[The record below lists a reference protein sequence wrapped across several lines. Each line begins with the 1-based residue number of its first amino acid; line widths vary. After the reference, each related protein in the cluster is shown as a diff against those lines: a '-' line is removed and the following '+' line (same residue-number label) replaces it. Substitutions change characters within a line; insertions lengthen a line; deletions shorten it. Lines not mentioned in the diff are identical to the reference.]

1 MDKGIVLLMILFF
14 VLIYTSV
21 SPLGFEVVKASGTIY
36 IMADGSIDPPAA
48 PIQRTD
54 NTYIFTSDINE
65 PIVVERDYITIDGA
79 GYTIQGTGSEKGID
93 ISERTYVTI
102 KNTNIKTFSTGV
114 YLYQLASY
122 NSIVGNNITNCSFA
136 SLLDYDANSNTF
148 SNNNLEG
155 SISLNQVSNNNKI
168 YGNDFINGSILLNM
182 VSNNNNISKNDI
194 AGTISIDHSRYN
206 TIVENNITTPEYAIG
221 ISLMSSSNNS
231 ILRNT
236 FSNGGLWVHES
247 YDNSVMNNSINGKS
261 LVYLENVSNYTV
273 DNAGQVILVKCH
285 DIVVQNLDLSHA
297 GVGIEML
304 GTVYSEISHNNIT
317 NNAGIEL
324 WHSANNNISRNNI
337 TNNGLGIYLR
347 SSAINSISANNI
359 TNNVN
364 GIQLNAHSDYNTI
377 FGNDIKANTD
387 SGIILYESKSNS
399 ILHNNFAENQKHV
412 STDGFYG
419 NLWDDG
425 VEGNFWSNYTGVD
438 DDQDGIGDSS
448 HVIDAENQDIHPLM
462 GRFSSFN
469 TSKGSLVN
477 IVSNSSIEDF
487 RYFQS
492 NSTIRMQVSNTTA
505 NQTFGFCRV
514 CIPHALINETYRVT
528 VNDAEPYK
536 VNYTLYDD
544 GSNRWIYFSYRHS
557 TLEIVIIPE
566 FLWLIPSLLIATIPI
581 LVIIRRRK
589 HSA

>member
-1 MDKGIVLLMILFF
+1 MILFF

-21 SPLGFEVVKASGTIY
+21 SPLGFKVVKASGTIY

-48 PIQRTD
+48 PIQRSD
-54 NTYIFTSDINE
+54 NTYTFTNDIYE
-65 PIVVERDYITIDGA
+65 PIVVKRDYIIIDGA
-79 GYTIQGTGSEKGID
+79 GFTVQGAGSGKGID
-93 ISERTYVTI
+93 ISKRNNVTI
-102 KNTNIKTFSTGV
+102 KNIKIRTFDTGV
-114 YLYQLASY
+114 YLYQSSS
-122 NSIVGNNITNCSFA
+122 NMIIGNNITNST
-136 SLLDYDANSNTF
+136 LGIKLDYYSSFNIISGNSITENRQGIAVGPLS
-148 SNNNLEG
+148 SNNE
-155 SISLNQVSNNNKI
+155 I
-168 YGNDFINGSILLNM
+168 YGNYLNNLRYLGIFIETN
-182 VSNNNNISKNDI
+182 SNNNNIL
-194 AGTISIDHSRYN
+194 
-206 TIVENNITTPEYAIG
+206 ENNITNSSAG
-221 ISLMSSSNNS
+221 IRLVGYSNHNNIVANNITTDVVGIQLRSSSNNS

-236 FSNGGLWVHES
+236 FSNGGLRVDDS
-247 YDNSVMNNSINGKS
+247 YENSVENNSINGKP
-261 LVYLENVSNYTV
+261 LVYLESASNYTV
-273 DNAGQVILVKCH
+273 DNAGQVILVNCH
-285 DIVVQNLDLSHA
+285 DIVVQNLNLSQA
-297 GVGIEML
+297 GVGIEL
-304 GTVYSEISHNNIT
+304 EGTNYTKISNNNIT
-317 NNAGIEL
+317 NNSNIEL
-324 WHSANNNISRNNI
+324 LHSSNNRIYGNNM
-337 TNNGLGIYLR
+337 TNNGECVELL
-347 SSAINSISANNI
+347 SSSNNSIFGNSI
-359 TNNVN
+359 TSNVN
-364 GIQLNAHSDYNTI
+364 GLHFAYDSNYNI
-377 FGNDIKANTD
+377 VWGNDIVGNIRHGVFLER
-387 SGIILYESKSNS
+387 SGNNS
-399 ILHNNFAENQKHV
+399 IFHNNFAENQKHV
-412 STDGFYG
+412 STVAVYG
-419 NLWDDG
+419 NLWDDS